1 MSGLKPDRMMQLIGI
16 IGAEPAGEYLHW
28 DKMRHLAPPD
38 GFSHTEWWAAIKLQR
53 SGPRE
58 IPLVATDGKRFSY
71 TAPEIVQRL
80 LHFVD
85 KRCAG
90 TIAMP
95 EVVTSGER
103 AKQHFLVNSL
113 MEEAI
118 RSSQLE
124 GATTSR
130 KSALSLLRTGRAP
143 KNRSERMIVN
153 NHRALEFMREEM
165 GEILTPGAVLEL
177 QRILTDGTLENPDAA
192 GRLQRPEDDRV
203 AVFDR
208 QEDSAIHV
216 PPPAEELPARMQ
228 AMCDF
233 ANESDSDR
241 FVHPVVRAILLHFW
255 LAYDHPFEDGN
266 GRTARALFYWH
277 MKTNGYWLAE
287 YLSISAILREA
298 PAKYMRSYLYAET
311 DDNDATYFIVHQLKM
326 IERAVVQLHVH
337 LSREVRELRNVEALL
352 EGTGGFNQRQ
362 LTLLADAI
370 RDPDSNYTYQ
380 WHAVSHGVTH
390 ETARN
395 DLTELA
401 DAGLI
406 ELRRSSRPHSYAPA
420 TNLTELLRR
429 PK

>member
-1 MSGLKPDRMMQLIGI
+1 MSGLKPDRMMQLIDI

-28 DKMRHLAPPD
+28 DKMRHLEPPD

-53 SGPRE
+53 SGSRT

-71 TAPEIVQRL
+71 TAPEIVERL

-143 KNRSERMIVN
+143 KDRSERMIVN
-153 NHRALEFMREEM
+153 NHRALEFMREEI

-233 ANESDSDR
+233 ANELDSDG

-311 DDNDATYFIVHQLKM
+311 DDNDATYFIVHQLKV
-326 IERAVVQLHVH
+326 IERAVEQLHVH
-337 LSREVRELRNVEALL
+337 LNREVRELRNVDALL
-352 EGTGGFNQRQ
+352 KGAGGFNQRQ
-362 LTLLADAI
+362 LTLLAEAI

-380 WHAVSHGVTH
+380 SHAVSHGVTH

-395 DLTELA
+395 DLIELA

-406 ELRRSSRPHSYAPA
+406 ELRRSSRPHSYTPAP
-420 TNLTELLRR
+420 NLAKLLRR
-429 PK
+429 SS